1 VLLTDVLELDDVFF
15 NALLGFVLTCYGLV
29 LGRHLSNVMT
39 FVHLARCPADVT
51 GEIHLSHNL
60 VLSLSIYQL
69 LVAGFPIGFIAIFS
83 PSDFVFGAL
92 AAVVALAFVNTLWLA
107 RARKTDSK
115 RVIESRT

>member
-1 VLLTDVLELDDVFF
+1 
-15 NALLGFVLTCYGLV
+15 
-29 LGRHLSNVMT
+29 
-39 FVHLARCPADVT
+39 
-51 GEIHLSHNL
+51 
-60 VLSLSIYQL
+60 
-69 LVAGFPIGFIAIFS
+69 VAGFPIGFIAIFS